1 MNPENEEKIYFYTE
15 DLQVGYGGKQILN
28 PVRIGI
34 KKGEI
39 LTLVGPNGA
48 GKTTFSRALCGLHK
62 DCEGAFLWD
71 DQPMEHKARLKR
83 SYMVM
88 QDVNYELFAESVEA
102 ECSFGIRNPDQDL
115 VETTMAEL
123 GLTTYRE
130 RHPNT
135 LSGGQKQ
142 RVAVAVSM
150 ICGKDLLVF
159 DEPTSGLDFDS
170 MAQVAGLIKRLSE
183 QGKIIFIVTHD
194 FEFVCRTCS
203 RVLHFDEGEMP
214 DDIPVVMDSL
224 QKLRELFS
232 VSERKEM

>member
-1 MNPENEEKIYFYTE
+1 
-15 DLQVGYGGKQILN
+15 
-28 PVRIGI
+28 
-34 KKGEI
+34 
-39 LTLVGPNGA
+39 
-48 GKTTFSRALCGLHK
+48 
-62 DCEGAFLWD
+62 
-71 DQPMEHKARLKR
+71 MEHKARLKR

-88 QDVNYELFAESVEA
+88 QDVNYELFA
-102 ECSFGIRNPDQDL
+102 D
-115 VETTMAEL
+115 
-123 GLTTYRE
+123 
-130 RHPNT
+130 PNT

-203 RVLHFDEGEMP
+203 CPAF
-214 DDIPVVMDSL
+214 
-224 QKLRELFS
+224 
-232 VSERKEM
+232 

>member
-1 MNPENEEKIYFYTE
+1 
-15 DLQVGYGGKQILN
+15 
-28 PVRIGI
+28 
-34 KKGEI
+34 
-39 LTLVGPNGA
+39 
-48 GKTTFSRALCGLHK
+48 
-62 DCEGAFLWD
+62 
-71 DQPMEHKARLKR
+71 
-83 SYMVM
+83 M

-183 QGKIIFIVTHD
+183 QGKSFLLSPMILNLSAVPAHVSCILMKGK
-194 FEFVCRTCS
+194 CRMT
-203 RVLHFDEGEMP
+203 
-214 DDIPVVMDSL
+214 SL
-224 QKLRELFS
+224 L
-232 VSERKEM
+232 

>member
-1 MNPENEEKIYFYTE
+1 M
-15 DLQVGYGGKQILN
+15 VGH
-28 PVRIGI
+28 
-34 KKGEI
+34 
-39 LTLVGPNGA
+39 NGA

-62 DCEGAFLWD
+62 DCEGQFLWD
-71 DQPMEHKARLKR
+71 GQTMERKNRLKH

-88 QDVNYELFAESVEA
+88 QDELRIICR
-102 ECSFGIRNPDQDL
+102 ECGGGVLFRHPQSGLDPGRLNS
-115 VETTMAEL
+115 EEL
-123 GLTTYRE
+123 GLAPYRE

-170 MAQVAGLIKRLSE
+170 MTQVAELIRRLSE
-183 QGKIIFIVTHD
+183 LEKVIFIVTHD

-203 RVLHFDEGEMP
+203 RVLHF
-214 DDIPVVMDSL
+214 
-224 QKLRELFS
+224 
-232 VSERKEM
+232 